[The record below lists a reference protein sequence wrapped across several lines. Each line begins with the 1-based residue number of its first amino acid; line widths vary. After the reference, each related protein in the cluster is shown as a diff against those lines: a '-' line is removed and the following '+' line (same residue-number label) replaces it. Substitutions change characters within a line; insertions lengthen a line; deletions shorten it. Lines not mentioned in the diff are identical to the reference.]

1 MVTDAAAEAPASV
14 TVAPSKRILMT
25 QLIWDGLFV
34 GSFYALIALGYSM
47 VYGIIKLLNFAHGD
61 IYMLGA
67 FIGFAV
73 LTSLGG
79 IPASLSIV
87 ALLVVMLLSMLLTG
101 TAGVIIER
109 LAYRPLRGAPRLAV
123 LITAVGVS
131 FSLEYGVSA
140 IAGPNPRAFPIRLEG
155 HVFNLLGAR
164 VSLPQIILML
174 IAAMLMILLNFYIQK
189 TSTGRAMRS
198 IAQDRNASLL
208 MGINVNS
215 VITRT
220 FFIGSALAGAAGVMA
235 GAYYGKIDFL
245 MGFII
250 GLKAFTAA
258 VIGGIG
264 NIKGAML
271 GGLVLGFVEAFGA
284 EWFGGQWRDVFAF
297 AVLILFLTLRPTG
310 ILGERVTER
319 V

>member
-1 MVTDAAAEAPASV
+1 
-14 TVAPSKRILMT
+14 MT

-67 FIGFAV
+67 FIGFAL
-73 LTSLGG
+73 LTSMGG
-79 IPASLSIV
+79 IPASLSLG
-87 ALLVVMLLSMLLTG
+87 ALLIVLLVSMLITG
-101 TAGVIIER
+101 GAGVLIER

-123 LITAVGVS
+123 LISAVGVS
-131 FSLEYGVSA
+131 FSLEYGIAA
-140 IAGPNPRAFPIRLEG
+140 IAGPNPRAYPIRLEG
-155 HVFNLLGAR
+155 GVFEVLGAR
-164 VSLPQIILML
+164 ASLPQIVLML
-174 IAAMLMILLNFYIQK
+174 IAAGLMVALNFYIQK

-198 IAQDRNASLL
+198 IALDSNASLL
-208 MGINVNS
+208 MGINVNA

-271 GGLVLGFVEAFGA
+271 GGLVLGFVEAFGSQ
-284 EWFGGQWRDVFAF
+284 WFGGQWRDVFSF

-319 V
+319 M

>member
-1 MVTDAAAEAPASV
+1 
-14 TVAPSKRILMT
+14 MT

-67 FIGFAV
+67 FIGFAL
-73 LTSLGG
+73 LTSMGG
-79 IPASLSIV
+79 IPASLSLG
-87 ALLVVMLLSMLLTG
+87 ALLVVLLASMLLTG
-101 TAGVIIER
+101 TVGVIIER
-109 LAYRPLRGAPRLAV
+109 LAYRPLRGSPRLAV

-140 IAGPNPRAFPIRLEG
+140 IAGPNPRAFPVRLEG
-155 HVFNLLGAR
+155 GVFDVLGAR

-174 IAAMLMILLNFYIQK
+174 IAAGLMIALNTYIQK

-198 IAQDRNASLL
+198 IALDSTGSLL
-208 MGINVNS
+208 MGINVNA

-284 EWFGGQWRDVFAF
+284 DWFGGQWRDVFAF

-319 V
+319 M

>member
-1 MVTDAAAEAPASV
+1 
-14 TVAPSKRILMT
+14 MT
-25 QLIWDGLFV
+25 QLIWNGLFV

-73 LTSLGG
+73 LSSFGG
-79 IPASLSIV
+79 ITASMSIIS
-87 ALLVVMLLSMLLTG
+87 LLFVLIISMLLSG
-101 TAGVIIER
+101 AAGVAIER
-109 LAYRPLRGAPRLAV
+109 IAYRPLRNSPRLAV
-123 LITAVGVS
+123 LITAVGAS
-131 FSLEYGVSA
+131 FTLEYGVSA
-140 IAGPNPRAFPIRLEG
+140 IAGPNPRVFPVRLG
-155 HVFNLLGAR
+155 GNSFDFLGAR
-164 VSLPQIILML
+164 LSVPQVILMA
-174 IAAMLMILLNFYIQK
+174 IAVVLMLGLNTYVQR
-189 TSTGRAMRS
+189 TSRGRAMRA
-198 IAQDRNASLL
+198 IALDPKGALL
-208 MGINVNS
+208 MGINVNA
-215 VITRT
+215 VITWT

-271 GGLVLGFVEAFGA
+271 GGLLLGLLEAFGSQV
-284 EWFGGQWRDVFAF
+284 FGGQWRDVFTF
-297 AVLILFLTLRPTG
+297 AVLILFLTLKPTG
-310 ILGERVTER
+310 LLGERVTER

>member
-1 MVTDAAAEAPASV
+1 
-14 TVAPSKRILMT
+14 MT

-61 IYMLGA
+61 IYLLRA
-67 FIGFAV
+67 FIGFAL
-73 LTSLGG
+73 LTSMGG
-79 IPASLSIV
+79 IPASLSLV
-87 ALLVVMLLSMLLTG
+87 ALLGVLLVSMLLTG
-101 TAGVIIER
+101 GVGVLIER

-123 LITAVGVS
+123 LISAVGVS
-131 FSLEYGVSA
+131 FSLEYGIAA
-140 IAGPNPRAFPIRLEG
+140 IAGPNPRAYPVRLEG
-155 HVFNLLGAR
+155 GVFQVLGAR
-164 VSLPQIILML
+164 VSLPQIVLML
-174 IAAMLMILLNFYIQK
+174 IAAGLMVALNFYIQK

-198 IAQDRNASLL
+198 IALDANASLL
-208 MGINVNS
+208 MGINVNA

-250 GLKAFTAA
+250 GLKACTAA

-271 GGLVLGFVEAFGA
+271 GGLVLGFVEAFGSQ
-284 EWFGGQWRDVFAF
+284 WFGGQWRDVFSF

-319 V
+319 M

>member
-1 MVTDAAAEAPASV
+1 
-14 TVAPSKRILMT
+14 MT
-25 QLIWDGLFV
+25 QVIWNGLFV

-61 IYMLGA
+61 VYMLGA
-67 FIGFAV
+67 FVGFAA
-73 LTSLGG
+73 LTSVRG
-79 IPASLSIV
+79 IPASMSLF
-87 ALLVVMLLSMLLTG
+87 ALLIVMLLSMLLTG
-101 TAGVIIER
+101 VAGVAIER
-109 LAYRPLRGAPRLAV
+109 LAYRPLRSAPRLAV
-123 LITAVGVS
+123 LITAVGAS

-140 IAGPNPRAFPIRLEG
+140 IAGPNPRSFPVRLEG
-155 HVFNLLGAR
+155 GVFGVLGAR
-164 VSLPQIILML
+164 ISLPQIILMV
-174 IAAMLMILLNFYIQK
+174 IAALLMFGLNTYIQK

-198 IAQDRNASLL
+198 IALDMKGSLL
-208 MGINVNS
+208 MGVNVDA

-271 GGLVLGFVEAFGA
+271 GGLVLGLVEAFGSDL
-284 EWFGGQWRDVFAF
+284 FGGQWRDVFAF
-297 AVLILFLTLRPTG
+297 GVLILFLTLRPTG

>member
-1 MVTDAAAEAPASV
+1 
-14 TVAPSKRILMT
+14 MT
-25 QLIWDGLFV
+25 QLIWNGLFV

-61 IYMLGA
+61 VYMLGA
-67 FIGFAV
+67 FIGFAA
-73 LTSLGG
+73 LTSVGG
-79 IPASLSIV
+79 IPASMSIV
-87 ALLVVMLLSMLLTG
+87 ALLIVLLLSMILTG
-101 TAGVIIER
+101 FAGVAIEK
-109 LAYRPLRGAPRLAV
+109 LAYKPLRNAPRLAV
-123 LITAVGVS
+123 LITAVGAS
-131 FSLEYGVSA
+131 FALEYGVSA
-140 IAGPNPRAFPIRLEG
+140 IAGPNPRSFPVRLEG
-155 HVFNLLGAR
+155 DVFSFIGAR
-164 VSLPQIILML
+164 ISLPQIILML
-174 IAAMLMILLNFYIQK
+174 IAAALMIGLNAYIQR
-189 TSTGRAMRS
+189 TSTGRAMRAIS
-198 IAQDRNASLL
+198 LDQTGSLL

-271 GGLVLGFVEAFGA
+271 GGLLLGLVEAFGS
-284 EWFGGQWRDVFAF
+284 EFFGGQWRDVFAF
-297 AVLILFLTLRPTG
+297 GVLILLLTLRPTG

>member
-1 MVTDAAAEAPASV
+1 
-14 TVAPSKRILMT
+14 MT

-67 FIGFAV
+67 FISFAM

-79 IPASLSIV
+79 IPASLSLA
-87 ALLVVMLLSMLLTG
+87 ALLVVLLVSMLLTG

-109 LAYRPLRGAPRLAV
+109 LAYRPLRSAPRLAV
-123 LITAVGVS
+123 LISAVGVS
-131 FSLEYGVSA
+131 FSLEYGIAA
-140 IAGPNPRAFPIRLEG
+140 IAGPNPRAFPVRLEG
-155 HVFNLLGAR
+155 GVFDVLGAR

-174 IAAMLMILLNFYIQK
+174 IAAMLMIALNTYIQK

-198 IAQDRNASLL
+198 IALDMTGSLL
-208 MGINVNS
+208 MGINVNA

-271 GGLVLGFVEAFGA
+271 GGLVLGFVEAFGT

-297 AVLILFLTLRPTG
+297 SVLILFLTLRPTG

-319 V
+319 M

>member
-1 MVTDAAAEAPASV
+1 
-14 TVAPSKRILMT
+14 MT
-25 QLIWDGLFV
+25 QVIWNGLFV

-67 FIGFAV
+67 FVGFAA
-73 LTSLGG
+73 LTSVGG
-79 IPASLSIV
+79 IPASMSLF
-87 ALLVVMLLSMLLTG
+87 ALLIVMLLSMLLTG
-101 TAGVIIER
+101 VAGVAIER
-109 LAYRPLRGAPRLAV
+109 LAYRPLRSAPRLAV
-123 LITAVGVS
+123 LITAVGAS
-131 FSLEYGVSA
+131 FALEYGVSV
-140 IAGPNPRAFPIRLEG
+140 IAGPNPRSFPVRLEG
-155 HVFNLLGAR
+155 GVFGVLGAR
-164 VSLPQIILML
+164 ISLPQIILML
-174 IAAMLMILLNFYIQK
+174 IAAVLMFGLNTYIQK

-198 IAQDRNASLL
+198 IALDMKGSLL
-208 MGINVNS
+208 MGVNVDA

-220 FFIGSALAGAAGVMA
+220 FVIGSALAGAAGVMA

-271 GGLVLGFVEAFGA
+271 GGLVLGLVEAFGSDL
-284 EWFGGQWRDVFAF
+284 FGGQWRDVFAF
-297 AVLILFLTLRPTG
+297 GVLILFLTLRPTG